1 MICIFDCETIPDSDA
16 LRAVFGYKGDD
27 KDVALLAQ
35 NEQKERTGSSFLPV
49 NFHKVVCIS
58 AVIADDFGKFE
69 KVSTISGTN
78 EREMIGNFLNFIN
91 RKNPRLISF
100 NGRGFDLPML
110 MVRAMIYNI
119 SCPAYFDDDNREFN
133 KDKWKNYRARYCDTF
148 HMDLLDFIS
157 DFRAVSGLN
166 LNSLCKTLKMPGKYD
181 VAGDEVLELFYAN
194 QGSKISEYCES
205 DTLNTYLLFLK
216 YELLRGKI
224 LLSDYATNL
233 VSMKENLEKTRAK
246 MGYTDIFVNFI
257 DDEILRIENS

>member
-1 MICIFDCETIPDSDA
+1 MLNEIFREYDIRGIFGDDLNETNVKALGKELGAYFYERGVKTLSIGRDARTHGETIFDW
-16 LRAVFGYKGDD
+16 L
-27 KDVALLAQ
+27 
-35 NEQKERTGSSFLPV
+35 
-49 NFHKVVCIS
+49 
-58 AVIADDFGKFE
+58 
-69 KVSTISGTN
+69 
-78 EREMIGNFLNFIN
+78 
-91 RKNPRLISF
+91 
-100 NGRGFDLPML
+100 
-110 MVRAMIYNI
+110 
-119 SCPAYFDDDNREFN
+119 
-133 KDKWKNYRARYCDTF
+133 
-148 HMDLLDFIS
+148 
-157 DFRAVSGLN
+157 VSGLN

-194 QGSKISEYCES
+194 QGAKISEYCES

>member
-1 MICIFDCETIPDSDA
+1 
-16 LRAVFGYKGDD
+16 
-27 KDVALLAQ
+27 
-35 NEQKERTGSSFLPV
+35 
-49 NFHKVVCIS
+49 
-58 AVIADDFGKFE
+58 
-69 KVSTISGTN
+69 
-78 EREMIGNFLNFIN
+78 
-91 RKNPRLISF
+91 
-100 NGRGFDLPML
+100 
-110 MVRAMIYNI
+110 MIYNI

-194 QGSKISEYCES
+194 QGAKISEYCES